1 MVPLQKLIKKIA
13 QAKKIGGLAIHLE
26 AGDSFSM
33 QACVIEN
40 KKGIIQITRSDHS
53 LNSLQ
58 QVKEWLGE
66 DIPLRVGI
74 DGKGVVHKKTE
85 GEGNEGL
92 DGLLASALP
101 NADPKDFWLQSYSV
115 PEDIYLSVA
124 RNEIISQFIA
134 EAERLKLTVLD
145 IALGPFGLA
154 ALVPLLEIPDKGIM
168 LSNAHYEITMHS
180 NGIVSFEKN
189 NQNSDWKVNIG
200 DESIDRHMV
209 HPYALALAEFVPG
222 AAITKNQE
230 GLLSANRGEWEQK
243 VVFKSLIKTGLAV
256 IFTLLLIN
264 FLLFSSFNSQNQN
277 LTYQV
282 AINQNNITE
291 LGKLKSELKEKNKFL
306 TTIGWNGNTRFAY
319 YGDRLA
325 MDLPKTIKWQELQI
339 FPLDERILRKDKKR
353 IFKNNLIVVTGMSD
367 GPVVL
372 NNWIGRLEAYDWVDE
387 IKNQEYK
394 YNSRSQK
401 GEFSF
406 EIIIAR
412 N

>member
-66 DIPLRVGI
+66 DIPLRVSI

-92 DGLLASALP
+92 DALLASALP
-101 NADPKDFWLQSYSV
+101 NADPKDFWLQSYSA

-154 ALVPLLEIPDKGIM
+154 ALVPLLEIPDKAIM

-200 DESIDRHMV
+200 DESIDRYMV

-243 VVFKSLIKTGLAV
+243 VVFKSLIKTGLAA

-264 FLLFSSFNSQNQN
+264 FLLFSSFNNQNQN

-291 LGKLKSELKEKNKFL
+291 LGKLKKELKEKNKFL
-306 TTIGWNGNTRFAY
+306 TTIGWNGNTRLAY

-339 FPLDERILRKDKKR
+339 FPLDEPTLRKDKKR